1 MSAFVSLGRVLF
13 VVLFVFSGA
22 SKLFDIASTTQAI
35 TEKVAIPALLAPY
48 ATQLE
53 AMAGMPTAQI
63 LAIVAGVV
71 EVVCGLMIA
80 LNFGARF
87 FAIILVLFVAVTT
100 FYFHNFWDM
109 TGADRINNM
118 IHALKNLSL
127 IGGLLI
133 IAGYPRS
140 AAVMERE
147 SYSSASDT
155 QY

>member
-1 MSAFVSLGRVLF
+1 MPAFVTLGRVLF

-35 TEKVAIPALLAPY
+35 TEKVILPGFLTPY
-48 ATQLE
+48 TSQLE
-53 AMAGMPTAQI
+53 GITGMPTAQL
-63 LAIVAGVV
+63 LAILSGVL
-71 EVVCGLMIA
+71 EVVGGLFIA

-87 FAIILVLFVAVTT
+87 FAVLLVLFVLVAT

-109 TGADRINNM
+109 TGPDRINNM

-133 IAGYPRS
+133 IAGYPRPMS
-140 AAVMERE
+140 VENENDR
-147 SYSSASDT
+147 YT
-155 QY
+155 GL

>member
-1 MSAFVSLGRVLF
+1 MSALVSLGRVLF

-35 TEKVAIPALLAPY
+35 TEKVAIPAVLAPY
-48 ATQLE
+48 ASQLE
-53 AMAGMPTAQI
+53 GIVGMPTAQM
-63 LAIVAGVV
+63 LAIIAGIL
-71 EVVCGLMIA
+71 EVVSGLMIA

-87 FAIILVLFVAVTT
+87 FAIVLVLFIAVTT

-133 IAGYPRS
+133 IAGYPRN
-140 AAVMERE
+140 AAVAEKDG
-147 SYSSASDT
+147 YSSGSDT
-155 QY
+155 HY